1 MSFLTWQILGIIN
14 SQIRLKEF
22 FSVANVITN
31 LQQSKLGIE
40 HLDAL
45 IFIVKKW
52 IIDVHVG

>member
-1 MSFLTWQILGIIN
+1 
-14 SQIRLKEF
+14 
-22 FSVANVITN
+22 VANFITN

-45 IFIVKKW
+45 IFIVKNW